1 MNKTRIQPV
10 YLDTIIYQS
19 RKGSKR
25 SLHSQVRKEQIVCTQ
40 KIIAN
45 RKIRSFFYFTSGASV
60 SLFLACVVFNITILM
75 EASRGAEKELD
86 NVEKSIEIK
95 KTNSFSDE
103 TTKNNLTI
111 PADDVKEVEVCTS
124 RRNLSGV
131 LEDDN
136 KSPHTCEQCF
146 VFYLVDYASKFQPDT
161 LRHFLTY
168 SAVLRRFQSG
178 LSTVECI
185 ESFYLN
191 NTEMLTQPLPD
202 CNLSMGIPQRNLFT
216 DTTEDLLTEVTDA
229 TISRRKESNI
239 TITFLILSFISLVLT
254 CLYFSLHYLR
264 KTITSWTDIQTI
276 CNKVDSM
283 YVQVSQ
289 ERFQSENLLYQM
301 LPHSVAD
308 NLIAGRQIEAE
319 TFDEVSVYFSDIIG
333 FNDVA
338 LSAAPI
344 QIVNLLNSIYGLV
357 STYFC

>member
-25 SLHSQVRKEQIVCTQ
+25 SLSSKVRKEQIVCTQ

-45 RKIRSFFYFTSGASV
+45 RKIRSRFYFTSGASI
-60 SLFLACVVFNITILM
+60 SIFLASVVFNITILM

-86 NVEKSIEIK
+86 NVEKSIEIMK
-95 KTNSFSDE
+95 ANSFSDE
-103 TTKNNLTI
+103 TITNNLTI

-124 RRNLSGV
+124 RQNLSGV

-168 SAVLRRFQSG
+168 SAILRHFQSG
-178 LSTVECI
+178 LSTLECI
-185 ESFYLN
+185 ESFHLN
-191 NTEMLTQPLPD
+191 NTETFLTQLLSN
-202 CNLSMGIPQRNLFT
+202 CNFSMGIPQRNLFT
-216 DTTEDLLTEVTDA
+216 DTAEDLLREVTDA
-229 TISRRKESNI
+229 TISRRRESDI
-239 TITFLILSFISLVLT
+239 AITFLILSFISLVLS
-254 CLYFSLHYLR
+254 CLYFSLNYLR
-264 KTITSWTDIQTI
+264 KTITSWTDVQTI
-276 CNKVDSM
+276 CNNVDNM

-319 TFDEVSVYFSDIIG
+319 TFDQVSVYFSDIIG

-344 QIVNLLNSIYGLV
+344 QIVNLLNSIYG
-357 STYFC
+357 